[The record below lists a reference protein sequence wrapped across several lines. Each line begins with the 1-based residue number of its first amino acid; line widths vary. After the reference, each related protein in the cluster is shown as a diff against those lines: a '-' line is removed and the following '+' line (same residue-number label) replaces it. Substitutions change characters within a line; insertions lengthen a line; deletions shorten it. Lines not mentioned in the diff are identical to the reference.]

1 MASLVRKGSTLRFT
15 CGDTI
20 ENYIVA
26 GESPIAI
33 PPKEGM
39 PYTKGKAWRLT
50 TIEATIRG
58 HENINDGW
66 ILSDGFIEKLISQ
79 KGSGQPYLEI
89 LSF

>member
-15 CGDTI
+15 CGATI

-26 GESPIAI
+26 GESPVRI
-33 PPKEGM
+33 PN
-39 PYTKGKAWRLT
+39 TIGKAWRLT

-58 HENINDGW
+58 HENIGDAW
-66 ILSDGFIEKLISQ
+66 IISDGFIEKLINQ